1 MLIVASLNPPDR
13 STLRASTSYKSY
25 SHSPC
30 CFLTTHSLHII
41 ARGGSSLHE
50 I

>member
-1 MLIVASLNPPDR
+1 MLIASSLNPSGPKHV
-13 STLRASTSYKSY
+13 TASTSYKSY